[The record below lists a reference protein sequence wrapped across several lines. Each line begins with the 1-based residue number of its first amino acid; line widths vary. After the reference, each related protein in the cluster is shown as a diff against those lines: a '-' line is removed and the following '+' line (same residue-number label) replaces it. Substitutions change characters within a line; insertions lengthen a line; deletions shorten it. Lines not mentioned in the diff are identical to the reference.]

1 MLKMLS
7 TGSQAT
13 IPLWQT
19 LSSTDPKAS
28 KGGHL
33 IGPVVPAI
41 CPMGKDVPQTHPL
54 RENQL
59 RTWFSNCMICE
70 MVCGTAQIRESQTL
84 QT

>member
-28 KGGHL
+28 EGGHL
-33 IGPVVPAI
+33 IGPVVLAI

-54 RENQL
+54 RESQQ
-59 RTWFSNCMICE
+59 RTWFSNCMICAE
-70 MVCGTAQIRESQTL
+70 PVNDIETPLFMI
-84 QT
+84 

>member
-13 IPLWQT
+13 IPLWRT
-19 LSSTDPKAS
+19 SSSTDPKAS
-28 KGGHL
+28 RGGHL

-41 CPMGKDVPQTHPL
+41 CPMGKDVLPTHPL
-54 RENQL
+54 RESQP

-70 MVCGTAQIRESQTL
+70 MVCGTAQI
-84 QT
+84 